1 MLESELQRKKE
12 LVARICVALKR
23 RQEKMIKAR
32 SRFKHMARSLYWS
45 VIWPSITSRYS
56 HCQRRRKPLLLS
68 SAWWLRREILS
79 KSKEKDGDSIEER
92 ILVQALENV
101 ELAERRLREI
111 QKLVGDVDA

>member
-45 VIWPSITSRYS
+45 VIWPSITSRYKS
-56 HCQRRRKPLLLS
+56 PDGP
-68 SAWWLRREILS
+68 ALS
-79 KSKEKDGDSIEER
+79 KAWQ
-92 ILVQALENV
+92 V
-101 ELAERRLREI
+101 
-111 QKLVGDVDA
+111 

>member
-56 HCQRRRKPLLLS
+56 THLCRAA
-68 SAWWLRREILS
+68 SATRGTRHRAGRS
-79 KSKEKDGDSIEER
+79 
-92 ILVQALENV
+92 VPP
-101 ELAERRLREI
+101 EL
-111 QKLVGDVDA
+111 

>member
-45 VIWPSITSRYS
+45 VI
-56 HCQRRRKPLLLS
+56 
-68 SAWWLRREILS
+68 
-79 KSKEKDGDSIEER
+79 
-92 ILVQALENV
+92 
-101 ELAERRLREI
+101 
-111 QKLVGDVDA
+111 

>member
-45 VIWPSITSRYS
+45 VIWPSITSRYKTPYP
-56 HCQRRRKPLLLS
+56 QLYKPLQTLPDP
-68 SAWWLRREILS
+68 SAVKYGSVASAHHEQPAALPHHLQLRH
-79 KSKEKDGDSIEER
+79 
-92 ILVQALENV
+92 
-101 ELAERRLREI
+101 LR
-111 QKLVGDVDA
+111 

>member
-45 VIWPSITSRYS
+45 VIWPSITSRYKIAM
-56 HCQRRRKPLLLS
+56 RTIAVLIYDAVNPFELGIATEVFGFERP
-68 SAWWLRREILS
+68 EIGVLWYRS
-79 KSKEKDGDSIEER
+79 
-92 ILVQALENV
+92 
-101 ELAERRLREI
+101 
-111 QKLVGDVDA
+111 

>member
-45 VIWPSITSRYS
+45 VIWPSITSRYTYCFPEGEFCNNS
-56 HCQRRRKPLLLS
+56 
-68 SAWWLRREILS
+68 
-79 KSKEKDGDSIEER
+79 
-92 ILVQALENV
+92 QALGHTEISWRRHV
-101 ELAERRLREI
+101 VMCYTMSIMYLMLRFERRSPGRF
-111 QKLVGDVDA
+111 AR